1 MSFSPVDW
9 DNNGT
14 YLVNKRC
21 LEDDMQACVWHPL
34 HEGWSDDCSV
44 VLVIVIVI
52 SNNLSAEKYNQPQK
66 CSAALAVSI
75 LNDTVLKTVCE
86 PVTNTL
92 FFLKKN

>member
-1 MSFSPVDW
+1 MTCRRVC
-9 DNNGT
+9 GIHCMG
-14 YLVNKRC
+14 L
-21 LEDDMQACVWHPL
+21 
-34 HEGWSDDCSV
+34 GDDCSV

-86 PVTNTL
+86 PVTNTS
-92 FFLKKN
+92 KKIKITFNFRIISDL

>member
-1 MSFSPVDW
+1 M
-9 DNNGT
+9 
-14 YLVNKRC
+14 
-21 LEDDMQACVWHPL
+21 WHPL
-34 HEGWSDDCSV
+34 HGAGYCFSV

-75 LNDTVLKTVCE
+75 LNTVLKTVCE

-92 FFLKKN
+92 FFLKKLK